1 MTTLMPHFHIAKP
14 RDVEA
19 AIAARRAHV
28 GSSFLSGGTD
38 LLVNI
43 RHGLAK
49 PTLLIDLSDI
59 GELAGIAVTE
69 KGVRIG
75 AGVTIAAL
83 ARASVLAER
92 YRALVEASEAIAA
105 PGHRVMGTIGGN
117 LCLATRCIYYNQS
130 EWWRHANG
138 FCLKHRGDVCHVAP
152 LGQHCHAAYT
162 GDLAPALL
170 VLGAEVEI
178 AGPDARRRIPLGELY
193 VEDGRAHLQL
203 ATEEIVVA
211 VHLPPDPPPSAYA
224 KVRTRN
230 AIDYPLAGVAVA
242 LAAPGGLVTV
252 LRIGITGTNSRP
264 FLLAGTD
271 AFLGEPIGEKVLQ
284 RIDRLVQKQVQPM
297 RTTIASAH
305 FRRIAAAALA
315 LRLVAALDAEGKTRS

>member
-1 MTTLMPHFHIAKP
+1 MTTPMPQFHIAKP

-19 AIAARRAHV
+19 AIAARQTNL
-28 GSSFLSGGTD
+28 GSSFLAGGTD
-38 LLVNI
+38 LLVNM
-43 RHGLAK
+43 RHGLTK
-49 PTLLIDLSDI
+49 PTWLIDLSDI

-69 KGVRIG
+69 TGVRIG
-75 AGVTIAAL
+75 ACVTVAAL
-83 ARASVLAER
+83 ARAPVLAER

-105 PGHRVMGTIGGN
+105 PGHRAMGTLGGN
-117 LCLATRCIYYNQS
+117 LCLSTRCLYYNQS
-130 EWWRHANG
+130 EWWRQCNG

-162 GDLAPALL
+162 GDLAPVLL
-170 VLGAEVEI
+170 AFGAEVEI

-203 ATEEIVVA
+203 AAEEIVVA

-224 KVRTRN
+224 KVRTRK

-242 LAAPGGLVTV
+242 LATASGRVTA

-264 FLLAGTD
+264 FLLAGSD
-271 AFLGEPIGEKVLQ
+271 AFLGKRIDEKVLQ
-284 RIDRLVQKQVQPM
+284 QIDRLVQKQVRPM

-305 FRRIAAAALA
+305 YRRIAAAALA
-315 LRLVAALDAEGKTRS
+315 RRLVAALDAKQGTRS